1 MSQGKA
7 FEKLRFPNLRSKFE
21 SSASEWGKTP
31 LEYFSQTNAPHSG
44 DPSGLLKRSQSQT
57 DVINADNSAITRLQ
71 ASQYEI
77 PTTFQ
82 IKNVQMETVTAQS
95 NSIIGQRSCP
105 IGCLQYSTSLS
116 GGPSAKPSINPL
128 STFSSEES
136 HLNFLSYV
144 ESLIKTNIKP
154 QTRIVRKRSF
164 SWCPLRGTQN
174 PSGTSNTS
182 CSETEF
188 SENGDFQ
195 DGGETYLKDK
205 ASKTYTPGNG
215 TSVTTQF
222 LITNSNTPLIND

>member
-1 MSQGKA
+1 
-7 FEKLRFPNLRSKFE
+7 
-21 SSASEWGKTP
+21 
-31 LEYFSQTNAPHSG
+31 
-44 DPSGLLKRSQSQT
+44 
-57 DVINADNSAITRLQ
+57 
-71 ASQYEI
+71 
-77 PTTFQ
+77 
-82 IKNVQMETVTAQS
+82 METVTAQS

-205 ASKTYTPGNG
+205 ASKTYTPGNE